1 MLGRLEPPPLMG
13 AAETAKFVLPR
24 VAAAAGAERACL
36 RLADFA
42 VVYDRKADEIYE
54 CFPERVRLLPWRI
67 SAPLGEAEGELLLS
81 GGRADEEEIAML
93 ARFCGRALANARE
106 YEAARKMAAADPLT
120 GLPNRQALMERLEE
134 EAARC
139 ARRGRRF
146 CVVFVDL
153 DNFKLVNDA
162 LGHLAG
168 DEALRR
174 AAERLRRCVRRGDF
188 VARYGGDE
196 FVVLLPEASAAEAAA
211 AAALKLAGRALSPW
225 DLAAAAACW
234 GAFFL
239 ASKAGAFGDGDAPV
253 AALVGVAL
261 GPAGAAEALFWAF
274 VSGGAWGAAL
284 MAKDGRNRRRRVPLV
299 PFLAAGSAAAA
310 LWPGLLVSL
319 FGI

>member
-93 ARFCGRALANARE
+93 ARFCDRALANARE

-139 ARRGRRF
+139 ARRGRRV

-196 FVVLLPEASAAEAAA
+196 FVILTTRVALEAYNLAQRVLSVINGLQHDGGITVSACAGIAGGRRLSIRPGMHPAAT
-211 AAALKLAGRALSPW
+211 LDSLIN
-225 DLAAAAACW
+225 
-234 GAFFL
+234 L
-239 ASKAGAFGDGDAPV
+239 ASLASTQAKKQRTATVFAG
-253 AALVGVAL
+253 
-261 GPAGAAEALFWAF
+261 EI
-274 VSGGAWGAAL
+274 
-284 MAKDGRNRRRRVPLV
+284 R
-299 PFLAAGSAAAA
+299 AAG
-310 LWPGLLVSL
+310 
-319 FGI
+319 